1 MYTLYLYFTKT
12 TLIICIHYSIY
23 DTIIGTFYPGVYAI
37 EVVGTLPEDA
47 LDACE
52 NNNAEHRAQ
61 IKASKA

>member
-1 MYTLYLYFTKT
+1 MTLYHSDQLPTLY
-12 TLIICIHYSIY
+12 CYIHG
-23 DTIIGTFYPGVYAI
+23 TIIGTFYPGVYAI